1 MEMNKCLPI
10 LLLLLGGGL
19 FGQQDAFDA
28 ANERYRAE
36 DFLGASEGYQALY
49 EEGWESAEL
58 YFNMGNAFFKTGELG
73 EAVWAYE
80 RALNLDPDNE
90 DALVNR
96 AMLQE
101 RLVDEIEQLP
111 LPLIERSFRR
121 WADRLGTTGF
131 RSLFIV
137 WLWMVA
143 GCWIAWRMR
152 KARLAFS
159 GMGAGLLLMLLTG
172 IGWWVQNE
180 LQAKEQRAVLLVEN
194 VYVKTAPSVQAQ
206 DAFVLHEGTVV
217 YLDDRIDSWQEIR
230 LTDGQVGWVEAVVL
244 REI

>member
-1 MEMNKCLPI
+1 MEMNKCLCI
-10 LLLLLGGGL
+10 LLLLLSGGL
-19 FGQQDAFDA
+19 FGQQEAFDA

-58 YFNMGNAFFKTGELG
+58 YYNMGNAFFKTGELG

-80 RALNLDPDNE
+80 RTLTLDPDNE

-101 RLVDEIEQLP
+101 RLVDDIEQLP

-137 WLWMVA
+137 WLWLVA

-152 KARLAFS
+152 KARSAFF

-172 IGWWVQNE
+172 IGWWVQNG

-230 LTDGQVGWVEAVVL
+230 LTDGQVGWVEAEVL
-244 REI
+244 WEI